1 MKPQTYAPA
10 GWKFYR
16 FEELATFSRDFFKV
30 VPSEIYS
37 ELSLRLYG
45 RGFEIRREIAGVAF
59 VASEM
64 QRLKARQFVTSI
76 HQFRNGAVG
85 IVPNALHG
93 TILSKNFLVYELD
106 ETLVDARFLFHFL
119 TSPHSISYFQAN
131 STGSATPIYPKS
143 MIESVEIPLPPLSEQ
158 RRVVARIEEL
168 SAQIREAR
176 TLRHQ
181 ATCEA
186 EAIISA
192 RISKMFETSDCWGTV
207 NDAIAKHRGA
217 VRSGPFGS
225 QLLHEEFTD
234 SGVTAIGT
242 RDVQTNRFHIQ
253 SGWFISHEKFQQVQR
268 YQVFSNDVLC
278 TIIGGSIGR
287 FCVVPHD
294 VPLAFTTKH
303 IQALTLDSAKA
314 DAHFM
319 SWMLNY
325 HRRCRASLFS
335 QVEGSAQPSLNAGKI
350 LATLFPLPPLDEQRH
365 IVAELD
371 ALQAE
376 VDALKRL
383 QAETTA
389 ELDALLPA
397 ILDRAFKGEL

>member
-1 MKPQTYAPA
+1 MSGWPVVPLGSIVKRVKDEINICDDETYARLTIRLNGKGIVKRDQIKGLDIGTKKQFIARSGQLVLSKIDARNGAFGVLPDVCNNA
-10 GWKFYR
+10 IITGNFWAFDVDQARLIPKYFDYLTKTR
-16 FEELATFSRDFFKV
+16 TFIEFC
-30 VPSEIYS
+30 
-37 ELSLRLYG
+37 L
-45 RGFEIRREIAGVAF
+45 
-59 VASEM
+59 VASE
-64 QRLKARQFVTSI
+64 
-76 HQFRNGAVG
+76 
-85 IVPNALHG
+85 G
-93 TILSKNFLVYELD
+93 TTNRRYLQED
-106 ETLVDARFLFHFL
+106 RFL
-119 TSPHSISYFQAN
+119 SQQIA
-131 STGSATPIYPKS
+131 
-143 MIESVEIPLPPLSEQ
+143 LPPLSEQ

-168 SAQIREAR
+168 SAQIHEAR
-176 TLRHQ
+176 ALRHQ
-181 ATCEA
+181 TTREA
-186 EAIISA
+186 EALISA
-192 RISKMFETSDCWGTV
+192 RISKMFETRDCWGTV

-234 SGVTAIGT
+234 AGVTAIGT

-253 SGWFISHEKFQQVQR
+253 SGWFVSHEKFQQVQR

-287 FCVVPHD
+287 FCVVPQD

-303 IQALTLDSAKA
+303 IQALTLDSTIA

-350 LATLFPLPPLDEQRH
+350 LATLFPLPPMSEQRR

-383 QAETTA
+383 QAETSA